1 MKKLFN
7 ELKKKIADGTAT
19 ETEKKE
25 YERLYIAIALREQGQ
40 TESQNKVFTSTSKNV
55 IISM

>member
-19 ETEKKE
+19 KEEKKE
-25 YERLYIAIALREQGQ
+25 YKRLYVAVALRE
-40 TESQNKVFTSTSKNV
+40 
-55 IISM
+55 

>member
-1 MKKLFN
+1 MKELFN

-25 YERLYIAIALREQGQ
+25 YKRLYVAIALRE
-40 TESQNKVFTSTSKNV
+40 
-55 IISM
+55 